1 MNVKLSEEEKR
12 KQLEI
17 EAYDKLKEEEL
28 EEKRANDKDKRK
40 KADKKFRL
48 IMFSIIG
55 VIMLVVLLKYLGLF

>member
-1 MNVKLSEEEKR
+1 MNVKLSEEEQR

-40 KADKKFRL
+40 KADKKFQL